1 MTTTIERVCEAIIT
15 EWYLESTDFRE
26 IFEKH
31 IKDFEALVREDE
43 REACAKVCD
52 EQAERSL
59 NAAVKA
65 KRTTD
70 HRIYHAAAQTATWD
84 AATIRARGNA

>member
-1 MTTTIERVCEAIIT
+1 MKTTIELVCEAIIT
-15 EWYLESTDFRE
+15 EWWLESTDFRE

-31 IKDFEALVREDE
+31 IKDFEALVRADE

-52 EQAERSL
+52 DWHETWRWDNEPDSRSGP
-59 NAAVKA
+59 
-65 KRTTD
+65 RD
-70 HRIYHAAAQTATWD
+70 C